1 MCPTLRFSSACL
13 TFCWN
18 PFFFSESLAFAEFLP
33 EDDESTRPQELI
45 IPRWFWTLDLS
56 KSTCDAIIQT
66 WHFDLTILCCVSIMF
81 HSKKSPVEIMVSLAT
96 WCEINWL
103 CHIHQ
108 WLLWPTIWYTKYI
121 LCYTNYFY
129 INTMSELNTS
139 SSSYL
144 DPPILRNWLV
154 TKVDRSNQCSLG
166 ICDLILMRNAPLLF
180 FLHSSFTGN
189 VDRHRIFF

>member
-1 MCPTLRFSSACL
+1 MQLFRHS
-13 TFCWN
+13 
-18 PFFFSESLAFAEFLP
+18 
-33 EDDESTRPQELI
+33 
-45 IPRWFWTLDLS
+45 
-56 KSTCDAIIQT
+56 
-66 WHFDLTILCCVSIMF
+66 ILFMCCVSIMF
-81 HSKKSPVEIMVSLAT
+81 HSKKSPVEIMVSLAVAKVDLVREKLT
-96 WCEINWL
+96 VS
-103 CHIHQ
+103 
-108 WLLWPTIWYTKYI
+108 YTPVAP
-121 LCYTNYFY
+121 LTNYLIYKIYSLQYKLFLSSH

-166 ICDLILMRNAPLLF
+166 ICDLILMRNVPLLF

>member
-1 MCPTLRFSSACL
+1 MQLFRHSILTSLYLVYVLCQYNVSFEKVSCGNHGIFSYLVRDKL
-13 TFCWN
+13 T
-18 PFFFSESLAFAEFLP
+18 
-33 EDDESTRPQELI
+33 
-45 IPRWFWTLDLS
+45 
-56 KSTCDAIIQT
+56 
-66 WHFDLTILCCVSIMF
+66 VSYT
-81 HSKKSPVEIMVSLAT
+81 PVAPL
-96 WCEINWL
+96 
-103 CHIHQ
+103 
-108 WLLWPTIWYTKYI
+108 
-121 LCYTNYFY
+121 TNYLIYKIYSLQYKLFLSSH

-166 ICDLILMRNAPLLF
+166 ICDLILMRNVPLLF